1 MLISKNI
8 LKGWLF
14 IYFVLSLLILPKS
27 SFAATFTVT
36 PASDGDCVDFNCN
49 LQAALTAASSN
60 NQNDTI
66 NIAAGTYNTA
76 GTTFTYTTGAMENF
90 DLTLDGAGAGVT
102 ILDGGN
108 ADQVLRIV
116 TTVVMPNDSGVD
128 TFIRDLTIRNG
139 MGVFATADGNGGGLR
154 FSATSADL
162 TVQNCTFSNNTT
174 NGDGGGLFSSTSGV
188 ATITNGTFNNNTAVN
203 PALAADPD
211 GGGAFFNSGPVSIT
225 NTNFTNNSA
234 TSDGGGVGVLNL
246 VGNLTLTDNTFT
258 NNTAVNGDGGGFAT
272 LFTGAVQL
280 NNATLTDNNFTDNS
294 AGDDGGGAIVNANL
308 NVTATDNT
316 FTDNTA
322 GGEGGGLIAGSGSP
336 DDANLSNNTFTNN
349 SAEGDG
355 GGAKVS
361 ADADVI
367 ATDNT
372 FTDNSA
378 GGDGGGLLTEAQN
391 VTLDVNEFDNN
402 TADANGGGASADADA
417 DVNAMGNTFSNNSA
431 DGEGGGSLIVAENVT
446 LDANEFASNIA
457 AAYGGGLHAS
467 VANNAILTN
476 HIFIDNSSDVNGGGA
491 DITADDATLT
501 NNTFTLNSTLG
512 DGGGLNLNINDATS
526 ANIFNNIIFNN
537 SATGD
542 GGDIFVDDDFNNNLI
557 GSTVN
562 LFNNDFSDFF
572 SVCENT
578 VGCTA
583 NINEAS
589 NIDADPLFVNA
600 AAGNVH
606 LTANSPAIDLGSP
619 TAPDLPAT
627 DFDGNPRIIGPAP
640 DMGALE
646 FTGPSTIDVTIVKS
660 SDLSEVTEGR
670 RVEITYTIILKNTG
684 TQSAT
689 GITVQEPLPSGAS
702 LEEASL
708 GCTENVPGTVIC
720 SVGTLGS
727 AAEVTLTIT
736 ISITPRGAE
745 ILNQAILRF
754 LGAGGVTVEKNSNT
768 VMITVEE
775 SGNGCSLASGPV
787 HFETA
792 AANFLILLIPGFV
805 VGIRILR
812 RRTKKNYS

>member
-8 LKGWLF
+8 LKGWQF
-14 IYFVLSLLILPKS
+14 IYFVLYLLILPLP
-27 SFAATFTVT
+27 SFAAVFNI
-36 PASDGDCVDFNCN
+36 PSGDE
-49 LQAALTAASSN
+49 AALRMALMTAETNSE
-60 NQNDTI
+60 NDII
-66 NIAAGTYNTA
+66 NLAAGTYDTA
-76 GTTFTYTTGAMENF
+76 TMTFMYSAGMGENF

-102 ILDGGN
+102 ILDGSTS
-108 ADQVLRIV
+108 DQVLRIV
-116 TTVVMPNDSGVD
+116 TTGVMPNDSGVD
-128 TFIRDLTIRNG
+128 IFIRDLTIRDG
-139 MGVFATADGNGGGLR
+139 MGVFASDGNGGGFR

-162 TVQNCTFSNNTT
+162 TVQNCVFTNNTT
-174 NGDGGGLFSSTSGV
+174 NGFGGGLFSSTAGDV
-188 ATITNGTFNNNTAVN
+188 NLTNSTFTNNSNSAS
-203 PALAADPD
+203 D
-211 GGGAFFNSGPVSIT
+211 GGGAFISNSGLVNIT
-225 NTNFTNNSA
+225 NSTFTDNSA
-234 TSDGGGVGVLNL
+234 TRDGGGANVSAASDV
-246 VGNLTLTDNTFT
+246 VATDNI
-258 NNTAVNGDGGGFAT
+258 
-272 LFTGAVQL
+272 
-280 NNATLTDNNFTDNS
+280 FTDNS
-294 AGDDGGGAIVNANL
+294 AGC
-308 NVTATDNT
+308 
-316 FTDNTA
+316 
-322 GGEGGGLIAGSGSP
+322 
-336 DDANLSNNTFTNN
+336 
-349 SAEGDG
+349 
-355 GGAKVS
+355 
-361 ADADVI
+361 
-367 ATDNT
+367 
-372 FTDNSA
+372 
-378 GGDGGGLLTEAQN
+378 DGGGLLTEAQN

-402 TADANGGGASADADA
+402 TADANGGGASVDADE

-431 DGEGGGSLIVAENVT
+431 DGEGGRSLIVAENVT

-583 NINEAS
+583 DINEGS
-589 NIDADPLFVNA
+589 EINTDPLFVNA

-619 TAPDLPAT
+619 TAPNLPAT

-646 FTGPSTIDVTIVKS
+646 FTGPSSIDVTIVKS
-660 SDLSEVTEGR
+660 SDLSEVTEGS

-736 ISITPRGAE
+736 ISITPRVAE
-745 ILNQAILRF
+745 ILNHAILRF

>member
-174 NGDGGGLFSSTSGV
+174 NGDVGGLFSSTSGV

-294 AGDDGGGAIVNANL
+294 AGDDGGGAIVDANL

-316 FTDNTA
+316 FT
-322 GGEGGGLIAGSGSP
+322 G
-336 DDANLSNNTFTNN
+336 
-349 SAEGDG
+349 
-355 GGAKVS
+355 
-361 ADADVI
+361 
-367 ATDNT
+367 
-372 FTDNSA
+372 NSA
-378 GGDGGGLLTEAQN
+378 GGDGGGLHTEAQN

-402 TADANGGGASADADA
+402 TADANGGGASADADE

-431 DGEGGGSLIVAENVT
+431 EGEGGGSLIVAENVT
-446 LDANEFASNIA
+446 LDANELASNIA

-501 NNTFTLNSTLG
+501 NNTFTLNSTRG
-512 DGGGLNLNINDATS
+512 DGGGLNRNINDATS

-670 RVEITYTIILKNTG
+670 RVEITYTIILENTG

-727 AAEVTLTIT
+727 AAQVTLTIT

>member
-174 NGDGGGLFSSTSGV
+174 NGEGGGLFSSTSGV

-391 VTLDVNEFDNN
+391 VTLDVNEFDN
-402 TADANGGGASADADA
+402 
-417 DVNAMGNTFSNNSA
+417 
-431 DGEGGGSLIVAENVT
+431 
-446 LDANEFASNIA
+446 NIA

-670 RVEITYTIILKNTG
+670 RVEITYTIILENTG

-754 LGAGGVTVEKNSNT
+754 LGAGGVTVEKNSNI

>member
-8 LKGWLF
+8 LKGWQF
-14 IYFVLSLLILPKS
+14 IYFVLYLLILPIS

-36 PASDGDCVDFNCN
+36 PASDGDCTDFNCN
-49 LQAALTAASSN
+49 LQAALTVASSN

-76 GTTFTYTTGAMENF
+76 GMTFTYIAGVAEIF

-102 ILDGGN
+102 ILDGGS

-116 TTVVMPNDSGVD
+116 TTGVTMPNDSGVD
-128 TFIRDLTIRNG
+128 IFIRDLTIRNG
-139 MGVFATADGNGGGLR
+139 MGVFAADGNGGGLR

-162 TVQNCTFSNNTT
+162 TVQNCAFSNNTT
-174 NGDGGGLFSSTSGV
+174 NGDGGGLFSSTAGV
-188 ATITNGTFNNNTAVN
+188 VTITNSTFNNNSAVN

-211 GGGAFFNSGPVSIT
+211 GGGTFFNSGPVSIT

-246 VGNLTLTDNTFT
+246 VGNLTLTNNAFT
-258 NNTAVNGDGGGFAT
+258 NNTAVNGDGGGFAA

-280 NNATLTDNNFTDNS
+280 NNATLTNNTFTNNS
-294 AGDDGGGAIVNANL
+294 AGDDGGGAIVNAKL
-308 NVTATDNT
+308 IVTATDNT

-322 GGEGGGLIAGSGSP
+322 GGDGGGLIAGSGSP
-336 DDANLSNNTFTNN
+336 DDANVSNNTFTNN

-355 GGAKVS
+355 GGLLLTVLDDATLNANEFDRNTAGEDGGGAKVS

-367 ATDNT
+367 AADNS

-378 GGDGGGLLTEAQN
+378 GGEGGGLITEAQN
-391 VTLDVNEFDNN
+391 
-402 TADANGGGASADADA
+402 A
-417 DVNAMGNTFSNNSA
+417 
-431 DGEGGGSLIVAENVT
+431 T
-446 LDANEFASNIA
+446 LDANEFDSNIA
-457 AAYGGGLHAS
+457 TAYGGGLHAT
-467 VANNAILTN
+467 VTNNAILTN
-476 HIFIDNSSDVNGGGA
+476 HIFINNSSDVNGGGA
-491 DITADDATLT
+491 DITGEDTTLT

-512 DGGGLNLNINDATS
+512 DGGGLNLNINDVTS
-526 ANIFNNIIFNN
+526 ANIYNNIIFGNT
-537 SATGD
+537 ATGNGD
-542 GGDIFVDDDFNNNLI
+542 DIFVDDDFNNNLI

-578 VGCTA
+578 LNCTP
-583 NINEAS
+583 NINEGS
-589 NIDADPLFVNA
+589 NIDADPLFVNS

-606 LTANSPAIDLGSP
+606 LTANSPAINLGSP
-619 TAPDLPAT
+619 TAPNLPAT

-660 SDLSEVTEGR
+660 SDFSEVTEGR
-670 RVEITYTIILKNTG
+670 RVEITYTIVLKNTG

-689 GITVQEPLPSGAS
+689 GITVQEPLPSGAN
-702 LEEASL
+702 LEEASP
-708 GCTENVPGTVIC
+708 GCMEDVPGTVIC
-720 SVGTLGS
+720 DVGTLGS

-745 ILNQAILRF
+745 ILNQAILSF
-754 LGAGGVTVEKNSNT
+754 LGAGGVTVKKDSNT
-768 VMITVEE
+768 VIITIKE
-775 SGNGCSLASGPV
+775 SRNGCSFASGPV

-805 VGIRILR
+805 VSIRILR
-812 RRTKKNYS
+812 RRIKKYHS